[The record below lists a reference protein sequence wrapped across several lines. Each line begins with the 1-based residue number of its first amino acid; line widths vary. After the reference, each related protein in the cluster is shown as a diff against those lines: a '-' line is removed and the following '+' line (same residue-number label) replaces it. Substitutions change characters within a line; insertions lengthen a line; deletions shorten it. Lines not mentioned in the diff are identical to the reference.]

1 MHIKH
6 IIDVQSLTPDYI
18 LSIFTLTHSIK
29 TEEKNPLYKGS
40 FFDKIIA
47 TVFYEPSTRTRLSFE
62 SAIYRLGGNIITV
75 ENASESS
82 STTKGETL
90 SDTIKTI
97 SSYADAIILR
107 HPDDDAAII
116 ASSVSSVP
124 IINAGAGKAEH
135 PTQALLDGYTIFEH
149 FGRIENIHVTM
160 VGDLL
165 RGRTIYSLVY
175 LLAKFSGN
183 TFTFVSSAN
192 FKMREELRSFLVKNN
207 IMFEEKESLDE
218 ETLQKTEVL
227 YATRIQKERCGDDK
241 VCLASVST
249 CVIDERVLQKLNPN
263 AVIMHPL
270 PRVDE
275 ISLIVDADPRAIY
288 FKQVKNGVYVR
299 MAILMGVFK
308 N

>member
-1 MHIKH
+1 MKTKH
-6 IIDVQSLTPDYI
+6 IIDVQSLTTEYI
-18 LSIFTLTHSIK
+18 YSIFKLAQDMQNKEK
-29 TEEKNPLYKGS
+29 TPLYKE
-40 FFDKIIA
+40 FFSDKIIA

-62 SAIYRLGGNIITV
+62 SAVYRLGGNVITV

-97 SSYADAIILR
+97 ASYADAIILR
-107 HPDDDAAII
+107 HPEDDASII

-124 IINAGAGKAEH
+124 VINAGAGKAEH
-135 PTQALLDGYTIFEH
+135 PTQALLDGFTIYEH
-149 FGRIENIHVTM
+149 FGRIQNMHITM

-175 LLAKFSGN
+175 LLAKFPGN
-183 TFTFVSSAN
+183 TFTFVSSAH
-192 FKMREELRSFLVKNN
+192 FSMRKELREFLTNHHVS
-207 IMFEEKESLDE
+207 FEEKETLDDDI
-218 ETLQKTEVL
+218 LQKTDVL

-241 VCLASVST
+241 ICLASVST
-249 CVIDERVLQKLNPN
+249 CVIDEHVLAKLNPH

-288 FKQVKNGVYVR
+288 FTQVKNGVYVR
-299 MAILMGVFK
+299 MAILMK
-308 N
+308 IIH